1 MSLYTAFVMTTLTLL
16 AVPIAYGQ
24 WKRTLALKENVS
36 SDHPYSKTEA
46 HAETEPL
53 RRAA

>member
-1 MSLYTAFVMTTLTLL
+1 MSLYTAFVMTTLTVL
-16 AVPIAYGQ
+16 AVLIFYGE
-24 WKRTLALKENVS
+24 WKRKHTVNESTPAR
-36 SDHPYSKTEA
+36 HPHAKMEA